1 VGSTPAIDTLKIIE
15 DIILIL
21 MINENVFIALLHYP
35 AMDKDGRIIVTSFTT
50 MDLHDIARPARAYE
64 INRFY
69 IVQPIDAQ
77 RIVIKRQIEYWLSEE
92 GKKANPTRY
101 EIVQLVRLAYTLDEV
116 IEELERERGRRPVLV
131 GTDART
137 YPNTVK
143 YSWLREEIEKRDRD
157 WLILFGTGHGIPPDM
172 MNTFDYILEPIYG
185 AGDWNHL
192 SVRNAVAIILDR
204 LFSRNRCS

>member
-1 VGSTPAIDTLKIIE
+1 
-15 DIILIL
+15 
-21 MINENVFIALLHYP
+21 MINKNVFIALLHYP
-35 AMDKDGRIIVTSFTT
+35 AMDKEEKIIVTSFTT

-77 RIVIKRQIEYWLSEE
+77 RIVIKRQINYWLSEE
-92 GKKANPTRY
+92 GKRSNPTRY

-116 IEELERERGRRPVLV
+116 IEDIEKERGKRPIIV

-143 YSWLREEIEKRDRD
+143 YSWLNREIEKRDRD
-157 WLILFGTGHGIPPDM
+157 WLIVFGTGYGIPPDM

-204 LFSRNRCS
+204 LFSRNRCV

>member
-1 VGSTPAIDTLKIIE
+1 
-15 DIILIL
+15 

-35 AMDKDGRIIVTSFTT
+35 AMDKEGKIIVTSFTT

-77 RIVIKRQIEYWLSEE
+77 RIVIKRQINYWLSEE
-92 GKKANPTRY
+92 GRKSNPTRY

-116 IEELERERGRRPVLV
+116 IEDIEKERGKRPIIV

-143 YSWLREEIEKRDRD
+143 HSWLSREIEKRDRD
-157 WLILFGTGHGIPPDM
+157 WLIVFGTGYGIPPDM

-204 LFSRNRCS
+204 LFSRNRCD

>member
-1 VGSTPAIDTLKIIE
+1 
-15 DIILIL
+15 
-21 MINENVFIALLHYP
+21 
-35 AMDKDGRIIVTSFTT
+35 MDKDGRIIVTSFTT

-64 INRFY
+64 INRYY

-77 RIVIKRQIEYWLSEE
+77 RIVIKRQINYWLSEE
-92 GKKANPTRY
+92 GRQANPTRY
-101 EIVQLVRLAYTLDEV
+101 EIVKLVRLAYTLDEV
-116 IEELERERGRRPVLV
+116 IEDIEKERGSRPVLV

-143 YSWLREEIEKRDRD
+143 YSELAREIEKRDRD
-157 WLILFGTGHGIPPDM
+157 WLILFGTGYGIPPDL
-172 MNTFDYILEPIYG
+172 MNTFDYILEPVYG

-204 LFSRNRCS
+204 LFSRNRCE